1 MFRWHG
7 RLSQLPQAL
16 SLAFDG
22 NHVEEK
28 ATRCQAR
35 YEGYGARFAL
45 IFEEQSE
52 AVFIGRAAR
61 LAKAGPQRARRF
73 RHKRTPSDQA
83 ICHSFDKRPGGRL
96 YCMSIQ
102 RIRLV
107 HRADDPSLAPQ
118 DADRVALL
126 VELKTLISRLG
137 STIAEDV
144 GMIVLNAE
152 DYIESG
158 VVTVKEEDLDS
169 HSGSRLQEVVRDM
182 LVKKE
187 DDAANGSSRTEW
199 HAMNREKL
207 HLKKEE
213 TS

>member
-1 MFRWHG
+1 
-7 RLSQLPQAL
+7 
-16 SLAFDG
+16 
-22 NHVEEK
+22 
-28 ATRCQAR
+28 
-35 YEGYGARFAL
+35 
-45 IFEEQSE
+45 
-52 AVFIGRAAR
+52 
-61 LAKAGPQRARRF
+61 
-73 RHKRTPSDQA
+73 
-83 ICHSFDKRPGGRL
+83 
-96 YCMSIQ
+96 
-102 RIRLV
+102 
-107 HRADDPSLAPQ
+107 
-118 DADRVALL
+118 
-126 VELKTLISRLG
+126 
-137 STIAEDV
+137 
-144 GMIVLNAE
+144 MIVLNAE